1 MMKSYKNQYISK
13 INITEYPRS
22 KESKK
27 QTNKQK
33 KARKISQTWLLKK
46 SLILVKRLFQ
56 NMKSNFGIVIV
67 PPIAAQ
73 KLKY

>member
-27 QTNKQK
+27 QTNK
-33 KARKISQTWLLKK
+33 
-46 SLILVKRLFQ
+46 
-56 NMKSNFGIVIV
+56 
-67 PPIAAQ
+67 
-73 KLKY
+73 